1 MKKIWMFLI
10 IIMITGFASTVSG
23 NGRAMPV
30 IIDVRTN
37 SEYAMGHLEGAVNS
51 PYDEIGR
58 KIGSFVQDKSQK
70 IYVYCRTG
78 RRSKIAQESLEKLGY
93 NNVVD
98 LGTLNTA
105 AKVMK
110 RKIVQLKRE
119 I

>member
-1 MKKIWMFLI
+1 MEKIWVFLI
-10 IIMITGFASTVSG
+10 IIMITGLASTISG

-37 SEYAMGHLEGAVNS
+37 SEYAMGHLEGAINI

-78 RRSKIAQESLEKLGY
+78 RRSKIAKESLEKLGY

-98 LGTLNTA
+98 LGTLKDA
-105 AKVMK
+105 ANSLST
-110 RKIVQLKRE
+110 KIVQ
-119 I
+119 